1 MEQIWSNW
9 AAQVALQQKLPA
21 GARIVLGRLAEL
33 ADDVGRGVAS
43 NQWIIHLTGL
53 SKNTVTRSF
62 CTLQD
67 QQILRRFP
75 RYCGNLKQDS
85 GFVLLESV
93 LNQNREALRT
103 SPKTAAGCAPKRK
116 TGVDIDPLG
125 RPDTAAI
132 MAEKAKTANS
142 TGLKNLLILLEN
154 SDNILNRAHYLSV
167 LAHTLSNNCQLRFA
181 GLVNTFRADWQM
193 FANPTA
199 PFAEVSSLSYE
210 LATQNLSKLTT
221 ATDPWGVL
229 GAMLKNRLLQMR
241 RQYWQNTRRTHSGD
255 LSVLLQMSDTKSKFL
270 PGKLGTP
277 LVIVDEMPNVLAV
290 IRLVTEAGADES
302 MAFAVTK
309 RVIEIAVMTPANLRP
324 KIVGSDKL
332 LASWGI
338 SSLVAR
344 AWNLFLVGG
353 RGDSGVLGEE
363 NNPLTNRRLQNL
375 LASLA
380 AEKLLD
386 RQGV

>member
-1 MEQIWSNW
+1 MAI
-9 AAQVALQQKLPA
+9 
-21 GARIVLGRLAEL
+21 
-33 ADDVGRGVAS
+33 
-43 NQWIIHLTGL
+43 
-53 SKNTVTRSF
+53 
-62 CTLQD
+62 
-67 QQILRRFP
+67 
-75 RYCGNLKQDS
+75 
-85 GFVLLESV
+85 SV
-93 LNQNREALRT
+93 
-103 SPKTAAGCAPKRK
+103 
-116 TGVDIDPLG
+116 
-125 RPDTAAI
+125 
-132 MAEKAKTANS
+132 
-142 TGLKNLLILLEN
+142 
-154 SDNILNRAHYLSV
+154 
-167 LAHTLSNNCQLRFA
+167 F
-181 GLVNTFRADWQM
+181 
-193 FANPTA
+193 
-199 PFAEVSSLSYE
+199 
-210 LATQNLSKLTT
+210 
-221 ATDPWGVL
+221 
-229 GAMLKNRLLQMR
+229 
-241 RQYWQNTRRTHSGD
+241 
-255 LSVLLQMSDTKSKFL
+255 LLQMSDTKSKFL

-277 LVIVDEMPNVLAV
+277 LVIVDEMPNVLAA

-380 AEKLLD
+380 AEQLLD